1 MISLLEV
8 CDRAQKG
15 PELPVE
21 TFDLGNVY
29 ATLKRLVGKYDIRYD
44 PDTPVPSD
52 DALADKVFDA
62 AVDFFVECG
71 VYFQDTQSVIRFTR
85 EEVLEAVATYN
96 GDCRFGEGKEARIF
110 RSRKPDSSARPWCHV
125 GSGIVASSEEI
136 AYKIVRGNALI
147 RAADSMSVNALDR
160 IDGRA
165 IVTGQPTEI
174 LGAIR
179 SLKIARAA
187 CRDAGRPGLPIIN
200 GIATAGSAT
209 ATIAAAAAQF
219 VLRPSD
225 CIIIGS
231 LAEFKTNREMMAKA
245 VWGLSSEYNVV
256 LASAPMLGGYA
267 GGPEGT
273 AILNTAYVF
282 FGMLVYQCNYYLSLP
297 VHVNTSCSTTRDV
310 IWATA
315 ASSQA
320 ISRNTTMPTLTLAYN
335 AGGPMTE
342 SFYYESA
349 AFIPAMIASGV
360 SIQTPHPAKAT
371 VADYVTP
378 MEMRVTTDMALASAG
393 MTRAEA
399 SDLANALLPKYEDG
413 LATASIGK
421 SYTEC
426 FDLASGRPTDE
437 HVDFVAKTLKHLSN
451 SGFPALSVKM

>member
-1 MISLLEV
+1 MISLLEA

-21 TFDLGNVY
+21 VFDLDNVY
-29 ATLKRLVGKYDIRYD
+29 ATLKRLVEKYDIRYD
-44 PDTPVPSD
+44 PETLVPSD
-52 DALADKVFDA
+52 DALADKIFDA
-62 AVDFFVECG
+62 ALDFFVECG
-71 VYFQDTQSVIRFTR
+71 VYFQDTHRVIRFTR
-85 EEVLEAVATYN
+85 EEVLEAVAAYN
-96 GDCRFGEGKEARIF
+96 GDCHFGEGKEARVF
-110 RSRKPDSSARPWCHV
+110 RSRKPDSSTRPWCHV

-136 AYKIVRGNALI
+136 AYQIVRGNASI
-147 RAADSMSVNALDR
+147 KAADSMSVNALDH

-165 IVTGQPTEI
+165 IIAGQPTEI

-179 SLKIARAA
+179 SLKVARQA
-187 CRDAGRPGLPIIN
+187 CLHAGRPGLPIIN

-209 ATIAAAAAQF
+209 ATIAAAAPQF

-225 CIIIGS
+225 CIIVGS

-245 VWGLSSEYNVV
+245 VWCLSSGYNVV

-282 FGMLVYQCNYYLSLP
+282 FGMLLYQCNYYLSLP
-297 VHVNTSCSTTRDV
+297 LHINYSCSTTRDV

-320 ISRNTTMPTLTLAYN
+320 ISRNTTMPTLTLGYN

-342 SFYYESA
+342 SFYYEAA
-349 AFIPAMIASGV
+349 AFVAASIASGV
-360 SIQTPHPAKAT
+360 STQTPHPAKAT
-371 VADYVTP
+371 LPDYVTP
-378 MEMRVTTDMALASAG
+378 MEMRVTTDIALACAG
-393 MTRAEA
+393 MTRKEA
-399 SDLANALLPKYEDG
+399 SGIVGALVAKYEDG
-413 LATASIGK
+413 LATASVGK

-426 FDLASGRPTDE
+426 FNIRTGTPTDE
-437 HVDFVAKTLKHLSN
+437 YAVFVEKIKAELSDVGCPVD
-451 SGFPALSVKM
+451 PAES